1 MAGLLSVQ
9 VDTSQVSAMAM
20 RLAALRGELGWTTAR
35 AMTNSAKDAKEKLR
49 QEVFPLIQGG
59 PNPWTKRGLVA
70 SFAKPDN
77 LTSYVGFNYG
87 ERLNTGAG
95 FNPQSGGVPSG
106 KYMELLSRGGD
117 RGPKGTEKKLRQAGL
132 IRQDQFITPETL
144 KKRGPKLDRH
154 GNYSGAFYS
163 QMLSRLRAFAQEGST
178 LNATRGADT
187 GSRGRSGA
195 KRRERD
201 YFILRADQSGPT
213 RWNLGARPEAVMMR
227 TGAGPQGGTG
237 KGTGQR
243 GRPQTVGYRRSMVR
257 VLNIVEQPNYEK
269 RIDIKGIAL
278 REYNRVYGRHFM
290 VALSANLNRKR

>member
-1 MAGLLSVQ
+1 MAAGLLSVQ

-49 QEVFPLIQGG
+49 QEVFPRIIGG

-70 SFAKPDN
+70 SFARPEN

-132 IRQDQFITPETL
+132 IGQDQFITPTG
-144 KKRGPKLDRH
+144 RGIKLDKH
-154 GNYSGAFYS
+154 GNLKGPQYT
-163 QMLSRLRAFAQEGST
+163 QILSRLRAFAQEGSS

-213 RWNLGARPEAVMMR
+213 RWQLGARPEAVMMR
-227 TGAGPQGGTG
+227 SGSGPQGGTG
-237 KGTGQR
+237 KGTGKR
-243 GRPQTVGYRRSMVR
+243 GRPQTVGYRRKMVR
-257 VLNIVEQPNYEK
+257 VLNIVDQPNYER

-290 VALSANLNRKR
+290 AALSANLNRRR